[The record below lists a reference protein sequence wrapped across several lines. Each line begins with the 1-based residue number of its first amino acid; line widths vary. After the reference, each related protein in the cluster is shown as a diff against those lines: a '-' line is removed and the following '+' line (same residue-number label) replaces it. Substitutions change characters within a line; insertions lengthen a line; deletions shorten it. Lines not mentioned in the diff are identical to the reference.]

1 MSMMK
6 KIYVCILLL
15 GMLLTVTGGTLLTI
29 RAVERSQYTK
39 TTVIEDICIEGTTDE
54 FDASNSDVQASVG
67 DVAKGE
73 SENGQ

>member
-39 TTVIEDICIEGTTDE
+39 TTVVEDIRIEGTADE
-54 FDASNSDVQASVG
+54 LNTLSSNIQTSVG
-67 DVAKGE
+67 DITKGE
-73 SENGQ
+73 SGNGK